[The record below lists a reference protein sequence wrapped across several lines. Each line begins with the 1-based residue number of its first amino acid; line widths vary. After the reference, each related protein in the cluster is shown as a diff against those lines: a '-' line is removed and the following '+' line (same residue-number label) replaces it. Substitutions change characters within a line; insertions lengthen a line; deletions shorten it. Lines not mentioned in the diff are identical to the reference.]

1 MYYEHRFYR
10 DVHPETG
17 ELGSLNIAIIPVEF
31 SPYWD
36 AHYENEIVDEGE
48 VIHFDTLYEDYVD
61 SLLAD
66 TYPVQETDEELDA
79 HIEGCL
85 MALGIGVIRQRSC
98 LDEGYEQVT
107 RDYTY

>member
-1 MYYEHRFYR
+1 MCYEHRFYR
-10 DVHPETG
+10 PTHPAISDVGP
-17 ELGSLNIAIIPVEF
+17 LQLAVIPVEDAD
-31 SPYWD
+31 YWNEVD
-36 AHYENEIVDEGE
+36 AGIIVDEGE
-48 VIHFDTLYEDYVD
+48 VIHFDTLYEDYID

-66 TYPVQETDEELDA
+66 TYPVQETDEELNA

-85 MALGIGVIRQRSC
+85 MALGIGVIRQRSS